1 MLDRLTQWIPEDQ
14 SGKGFRGLHPWA
26 ILVIFVVLTGVYY
39 IDNFDI
45 VRRSSLNLSFLTGV
59 HDLHRTF
66 FPIPIVYAAFVFRVR
81 GTLAVCLGFFCI
93 VLPRALLISPYP
105 NPLLRA
111 MLAVASWTIIGVLV
125 AAWLNRFEAERKA
138 SADLAAAYEALQSYQ
153 KRLEENQAMLV
164 QAEKLASMG
173 QLAASIAHEVN
184 NPLSGVLVY
193 IQLLIKKITKG
204 EIDPGVILDYLS
216 KMDFEIARS
225 AKLIRNLLDFASQ
238 SEPVM
243 REVNVNEVLERAFE
257 LTVHAGYGGIR
268 VEKVLQ
274 SVPAIVADPEEL
286 QEVFINL
293 IMNAFQA
300 MPNGGTLTLAT
311 YKHGAEVRIRVRDTG
326 CGIPPENMSKLFTPF
341 FSTKKEIKG
350 VGLGLPVSYG
360 IIQRFRGRIEVESKE
375 GEGSTFTVCVPLP
388 Q

>member
-1 MLDRLTQWIPEDQ
+1 VLVLFIALT
-14 SGKGFRGLHPWA
+14 
-26 ILVIFVVLTGVYY
+26 VVYY
-39 IDNFDI
+39 IDTFAI
-45 VRRSSLNLSFLTGV
+45 VRRSSLDLSFLTGV
-59 HDLHRTF
+59 HDLHRTLF
-66 FPIPIVYAAFVFRVR
+66 LIPIIYAAFVFRVR
-81 GTLAVCLGFFCI
+81 GALTVCLGFFCI
-93 VLPRALLISPYP
+93 VLPRALFFSPYP
-105 NPLLRA
+105 HPLLRA
-111 MLAVASWTIIGVLV
+111 MIAVASWTIIGVLV
-125 AAWLNRFEAERKA
+125 AAWLNRFEAERTA
-138 SADLAAAYEALQSYQ
+138 SADLAAAYEELKDYQ

-164 QAEKLASMG
+164 QAEKLSSMG

-204 EIDPGVILDYLS
+204 EISQGLILEYLS

-225 AKLIRNLLDFASQ
+225 AKLIRSLLDFASQ
-238 SEPVM
+238 SQREM
-243 REVNVNEVLERAFE
+243 REVDVNEVLERAFE
-257 LTVHAGYGGIR
+257 LTLHAGPGDIR

-286 QEVFINL
+286 QEVFVNL

-311 YKHGAEVRIRVRDTG
+311 YKHGAEVRIRVQDTG

-350 VGLGLPVSYG
+350 VGLGLSVSYG
-360 IIQRFRGRIEVESKE
+360 IIQRFRGRIEVESRV
-375 GEGSTFTVCVPLP
+375 GAGSSFTVCIPLP
-388 Q
+388 E